1 MSNTVNKIK
10 KAVLRE
16 DLLAITGDFR
26 KAIILNQFIYW
37 SERVSD
43 ADKFIEKENEIAKNN
58 GEEERE
64 LFYGWIYKTAD
75 ELAEEIMLGLSAS
88 QARRYVR
95 DLVDMGFISK
105 RNNPKYKWDRT
116 LQYRVNLV
124 NIAKALKEK
133 GYPLSEYKIEL
144 PDGLSNVH
152 GCTINEAHMENQSA
166 PDAYA
171 IPETTTREYN
181 SDITNT
187 ENKDFILS
195 NKEKKSLP
203 KDGKGSKTSA
213 PNNINILDINNIPSR
228 TTEQKEVYRKQ
239 KQKNR
244 SEKYR
249 DEDVPQILYNEFDS
263 LYGEQ
268 ENILEDHDICLTMA
282 VIAYYFKQYREHM
295 GEQHIMISTKYA
307 NQFMGVIIGDESPLL
322 KADVEEKD
330 ELRFYQDM
338 IDEFFK
344 SDLGQRNGKDFD
356 RHIWLFFSE
365 RNQDILCERVKQK
378 WEEEVECQ

>member
-1 MSNTVNKIK
+1 MAVFRVHKTKNYTLMSNHHLRDKNLSL
-10 KAVLRE
+10 KAKG
-16 DLLAITGDFR
+16 LLSVMFSLPDSWNYSIPGLCAI
-26 KAIILNQFIYW
+26 L
-37 SERVSD
+37 
-43 ADKFIEKENEIAKNN
+43 KENETAVKSTIKELKATGYLVVDKKKPCKEEGRSKFEYIYNIYETPQEVPNN
-58 GEEERE
+58 DIIQESPQQGIENLPLETPGVEHHPHNKR
-64 LFYGWIYKTAD
+64 TD
-75 ELAEEIMLGLSAS
+75 
-88 QARRYVR
+88 
-95 DLVDMGFISK
+95 IS
-105 RNNPKYKWDRT
+105 
-116 LQYRVNLV
+116 
-124 NIAKALKEK
+124 
-133 GYPLSEYKIEL
+133 
-144 PDGLSNVH
+144 
-152 GCTINEAHMENQSA
+152 
-166 PDAYA
+166 
-171 IPETTTREYN
+171 TTDK
-181 SDITNT
+181 SITDT
-187 ENKDFILS
+187 SKDFILS
-195 NKEKKSLP
+195 NKEKKTLP
-203 KDGKGSKTSA
+203 KNGKGSKTSA
-213 PNNINILDINNIPSR
+213 PNNINILDTNNIPSR

-282 VIAYYFKQYREHM
+282 VIAYYFKQYREYM
-295 GEQHIMISTKYA
+295 GEQHIMISAEYA
-307 NQFMGVIIGDESPLL
+307 DQFMGVIIGDDSPLL

-344 SDLGQRNGKDFD
+344 SDIGQRNGKDFD